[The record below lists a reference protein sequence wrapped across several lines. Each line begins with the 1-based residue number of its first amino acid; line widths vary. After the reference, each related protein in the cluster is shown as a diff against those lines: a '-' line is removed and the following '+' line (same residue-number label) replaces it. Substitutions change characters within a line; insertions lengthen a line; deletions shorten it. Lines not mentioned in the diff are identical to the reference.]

1 MFTTFNAG
9 GNQYELRFTI
19 NALCEFEN
27 KYNIGVTEAIMNS
40 KSFYYLR
47 GLLWAGLIANHK
59 VTVEQTG
66 EIMDAYLGED
76 HEFGDL
82 IKMLTEAL
90 QAAGFFRTN
99 GSAGSKK
106 AAAPGKSAK

>member
-1 MFTTFNAG
+1 MYTTFEAG
-9 GNQYELRFTI
+9 GKQYELRFTV

-27 KYNIGVTEAIMNS
+27 KYNIGVTEAMVNS

-47 GLLWAGLIANHK
+47 GLLWAGLLTNHTI
-59 VTVEQTG
+59 TVEQTG
-66 EIMDAYLGED
+66 EIMDAYLGEN
-76 HEFGDL
+76 HKFSDL

-90 QAAGFFRTN
+90 QAAGFFRKN

-106 AAAPGKSAK
+106 AAAPGKSEK